1 MLGSSLGAWHPSA
14 GGLDMAGL
22 PSGVELGL
30 VGINKSVFAFRD
42 MLRGEM
48 MK

>member
-1 MLGSSLGAWHPSA
+1 MVGSSLGAWHPSA

-30 VGINKSVFAFRD
+30 VGIAKS
-42 MLRGEM
+42 LRSMITLLRREM
-48 MK
+48 IK